1 LSIRELLKSY
11 MECVVSRKI
20 VFFGYTWPA
29 LICLFIASKW
39 MVSVSE
45 VFLLVSAVSLVG
57 LAVYF
62 YNDVKDLEDD
72 IQIAKLG
79 NQLKG
84 LRPLGQGRVTKDL
97 LIKFTLLSAV
107 LGLLL
112 ASLLNVGVLVS
123 LSLYLVL
130 GVLYSAEPF
139 RLKKRFIFKQLVLTF
154 GSVLSILVGAFAG
167 GEISPLVIFMTLMD
181 FAIVIG
187 VSPIMDI
194 PDLLGD
200 KVMGVKTMPVVIGP
214 SITVRFAIAMLVGIA
229 GGSIMGY
236 LGLGLNITLPFLI
249 TLIAGTWIYTIIP
262 LMRRYNDIAFT
273 NIVIFK
279 RVVPLYMMIQL
290 VPLAG
295 TLL

>member
-1 LSIRELLKSY
+1 
-11 MECVVSRKI
+11 MECVASRKI

-29 LICLFIASKW
+29 LICLFIASRW
-39 MVSVSE
+39 IVSVSE
-45 VFLLVSAVSLVG
+45 VLLLVSAVSLVG

-62 YNDVKDLEDD
+62 YNDIKDVEDD
-72 IQIAKLG
+72 VKIAKLG
-79 NQLKG
+79 NQMKSQ
-84 LRPLGQGRVTKDL
+84 RPLGKGRVTKDL
-97 LIKFTLLSAV
+97 LAKFTVLSVA
-107 LGLLL
+107 LGLIL

-123 LSLYLVL
+123 LSLYLIL
-130 GVLYSAEPF
+130 GVLYSTEPF

-154 GSVLSILVGAFAG
+154 GSVLSILAGAFAG
-167 GEISPLVIFMTLMD
+167 GEISPLVIFMILMD

-236 LGLGLNITLPFLI
+236 LGLGLNLTLPFLI

>member
-1 LSIRELLKSY
+1 
-11 MECVVSRKI
+11 
-20 VFFGYTWPA
+20 
-29 LICLFIASKW
+29 LFIASRW
-39 MVSVSE
+39 IVSVSE
-45 VFLLVSAVSLVG
+45 VLLLVSAVSLVG

-62 YNDVKDLEDD
+62 YNDIKDIEDD
-72 IQIAKLG
+72 MKIAELG
-79 NQLKG
+79 NQMKSQ
-84 LRPLGQGRVTKDL
+84 RPLGKGRVTKDL
-97 LIKFTLLSAV
+97 LAKFTVLSVA
-107 LGLLL
+107 LGLIL

-123 LSLYLVL
+123 LSLYLIL
-130 GVLYSAEPF
+130 GVLYSTEPF

-154 GSVLSILVGAFAG
+154 GSVLSILAGAFAG

-200 KVMGVKTMPVVIGP
+200 KVMGIKTMPVVIGP
-214 SITVRFAIAMLVGIA
+214 SITVRLAIAMLVGIA

>member
-1 LSIRELLKSY
+1 
-11 MECVVSRKI
+11 MKI
-20 VFFGYTWPA
+20 A
-29 LICLFIASKW
+29 
-39 MVSVSE
+39 E
-45 VFLLVSAVSLVG
+45 
-57 LAVYF
+57 
-62 YNDVKDLEDD
+62 
-72 IQIAKLG
+72 LG
-79 NQLKG
+79 NQMKSQ
-84 LRPLGQGRVTKDL
+84 RPLGKGRVTKDL
-97 LIKFTLLSAV
+97 LAKFTVLSVA
-107 LGLLL
+107 LGLIL

-123 LSLYLVL
+123 LSLYLIL
-130 GVLYSAEPF
+130 GVLYSTEPF

>member
-1 LSIRELLKSY
+1 
-11 MECVVSRKI
+11 MECVASRKI

-29 LICLFIASKW
+29 LICLFIASRW

-45 VFLLVSAVSLVG
+45 VLLLVSAVSLVG

-62 YNDVKDLEDD
+62 YNDIKDVEDD
-72 IQIAKLG
+72 VKIAKLG
-79 NQLKG
+79 NQMKSQ
-84 LRPLGQGRVTKDL
+84 RPLGKGRVTKDL
-97 LIKFTLLSAV
+97 LAKFTVLSVA
-107 LGLLL
+107 LGLIL

-123 LSLYLVL
+123 LSLYLIL
-130 GVLYSAEPF
+130 GVLYSTEPF

-154 GSVLSILVGAFAG
+154 GSVLSILAGAFAG
-167 GEISPLVIFMTLMD
+167 GEISPLVIFMILMD

-187 VSPIMDI
+187 VSPIVDI

>member
-1 LSIRELLKSY
+1 MSIRELLKSY

>member
-1 LSIRELLKSY
+1 
-11 MECVVSRKI
+11 MECVASRKI

-29 LICLFIASKW
+29 LICLFIASRW
-39 MVSVSE
+39 IVSASE
-45 VFLLVSAVSLVG
+45 VLLLVSAVSLVG

-62 YNDVKDLEDD
+62 YNDIKDIEDD
-72 IQIAKLG
+72 VKIAKLG
-79 NQLKG
+79 NQMKSQ
-84 LRPLGQGRVTKDL
+84 RPLGKGRVTKDL
-97 LIKFTLLSAV
+97 LAKFTVLSVA
-107 LGLLL
+107 LGLIL

-123 LSLYLVL
+123 LSLYLIL
-130 GVLYSAEPF
+130 GVLYSTEPF

-154 GSVLSILVGAFAG
+154 GSVLSILAGAFAG
-167 GEISPLVIFMTLMD
+167 GEISPLVIFMILMD

-187 VSPIMDI
+187 VSPIVDI